1 MEYDAQGH
9 IIVKSREYPKVMHD
23 GKGHTIDALDLGHER
38 ELNSQGWS
46 SKVHDPAVHG
56 QGKVPA

>member
-1 MEYDAQGH
+1 MEYDEKGH
-9 IIVKSREYPKVMHD
+9 VKVKDRSYPKVMHD
-23 GKGHTIDALDLGHER
+23 GTGKIIYARDAAHEK
-38 ELNSQGWS
+38 ELNSAGWS